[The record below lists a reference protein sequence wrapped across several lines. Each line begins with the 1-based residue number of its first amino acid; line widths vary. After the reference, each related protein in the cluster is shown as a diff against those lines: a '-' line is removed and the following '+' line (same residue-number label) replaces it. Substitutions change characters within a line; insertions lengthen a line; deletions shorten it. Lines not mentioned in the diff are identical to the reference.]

1 MVVAV
6 VRGSGGGSGVHVCRK
21 DGWVQVLLQECP
33 QQDGTGA
40 TDSPR
45 SSWRHTA
52 VPRGFLL
59 LGLLDRSLVGS
70 PMCVLGGP
78 SGLSQPAGKP
88 GWQGSG
94 LRPGSVRFEV

>member
-1 MVVAV
+1 MMVAV

-45 SSWRHTA
+45 SS
-52 VPRGFLL
+52 
-59 LGLLDRSLVGS
+59 
-70 PMCVLGGP
+70 
-78 SGLSQPAGKP
+78 
-88 GWQGSG
+88 
-94 LRPGSVRFEV
+94 